1 MKTVTL
7 RFPSFN
13 VLWEFKL
20 TTNTNNF
27 KINTLQLTLTA
38 EFNDAQIQLAVSG
51 FDANVVEE
59 KVA

>member
-20 TTNTNNF
+20 TTNTSNF
-27 KINTLQLTLTA
+27 KINTLQLTLIA

-51 FDANVVEE
+51 FDAVVVEE

>member
-27 KINTLQLTLTA
+27 KINTIQSTLTA
-38 EFNDAQIQLAVSG
+38 EFNDAQIQLAIAG
-51 FDANVVEE
+51 FEAVVVEE

>member
-38 EFNDAQIQLAVSG
+38 EFNDTQIELAVSS
-51 FDANVVEE
+51 FDAIIVEE

>member
-27 KINTLQLTLTA
+27 NINSVQITLTA
-38 EFNDAQIQLAVSG
+38 EFNDAQIQLAISTFEAV
-51 FDANVVEE
+51 VVEE

>member
-7 RFPSFN
+7 RFPSFT

>member
-27 KINTLQLTLTA
+27 RINTIQLTLTA
-38 EFNDAQIQLAVSG
+38 EFNPSQIELAISG
-51 FDANVVEE
+51 FDGVIVEE